1 MIPSSHTGAVS
12 KTNNL
17 DSTKKNGN
25 NNNNVNGLY
34 SKSKVTNAGSLPSSS
49 SGNGNNNN
57 NNIKAKD
64 SDDSCVDTNS
74 LKHPVGLEAIKEMT
88 RNKNTDNQT

>member
-1 MIPSSHTGAVS
+1 MMSNTGAAN

-17 DSTKKNGN
+17 DATKRNGNGNVN
-25 NNNNVNGLY
+25 NNNGLY
-34 SKSKVTNAGSLPSSS
+34 AKPKVTNAGSMPSTS

-57 NNIKAKD
+57 NIKD
-64 SDDSCVDTNS
+64 SDESCVDSNS

-88 RNKNTDNQT
+88 RNKHPENQT

>member
-1 MIPSSHTGAVS
+1 MQCGAVN

-17 DSTKKNGN
+17 DATKKNGN
-25 NNNNVNGLY
+25 NNSITY
-34 SKSKVTNAGSLPSSS
+34 SKTKATNAGSLPTSSS
-49 SGNGNNNN
+49 SGNNNN

-64 SDDSCVDTNS
+64 TSDDSCADTNS

-88 RNKNTDNQT
+88 RNKNPENLT

>member
-1 MIPSSHTGAVS
+1 MMPSHTGAVN

-17 DSTKKNGN
+17 DATKKNGN
-25 NNNNVNGLY
+25 NNNGNGLY
-34 SKSKVTNAGSLPSSS
+34 SKSKLTNAGSLPSSS
-49 SGNGNNNN
+49 SGNGNNN

-88 RNKNTDNQT
+88 RNKNTDNHS

>member
-1 MIPSSHTGAVS
+1 MSSHGSVVS

-17 DSTKKNGN
+17 DSTKKNIN
-25 NNNNVNGLY
+25 NNNNGLY
-34 SKSKVTNAGSLPSSS
+34 SKSKLTNAGSLPSSS
-49 SGNGNNNN
+49 SGNGNN

-88 RNKNTDNQT
+88 RNKNVENQT